1 MANSQPQIDAVSLG
15 IMWDRLVSLTD
26 EILASLVR
34 SSFSTIVR
42 ESHDLSVVVLD
53 PEGNVIAQGTYSL
66 PAFTGTAAPTLR
78 HMLKRFPPDTLRP
91 GDVIATN
98 DPWIGTGHLFDITVM
113 RPVFRSSRLIGYTMS
128 ITHLPDI
135 GGLGYSAAATDIF
148 VEGLRLPV
156 CRLVREGKVDDFI
169 LDLIRAN
176 SRVPDQTVGDI
187 TANITCNEV
196 GGRQLLEFMDVYGVD
211 DLMPLSRAIRNQ
223 AATAMREKIRGWRD
237 GTYSYEADVEGV
249 DEAIRLVCSVTVD
262 GDGVVIDFEG
272 TSGPVPRG
280 INVPFC
286 YTRAMANYA
295 VKCLTIPNIPNNE
308 GAISPITVTA
318 PEGCIVNAL
327 PPSPTGGRHL
337 VGHFVTPAVFNALAE
352 VVPSM
357 VQADC
362 GMISDLNCQGMH
374 RDGRRISTLYYAAGG
389 FGALQNRDGAA
400 TTPGPTNMSVVP
412 VEIWESLT
420 SMTIERK
427 RLLVDSGGAGAN
439 RGGLGQ
445 EIILRNDTGHPMT
458 VFTMSY
464 RTQFPSRGLLGG
476 KDGSLRQNMING
488 ETVHPKGQFTL
499 QPGDRISLVE
509 AGGGG
514 FGKPTARARDLV
526 LRDVRDGFVSLQ
538 SAKCD
543 YGVDI
548 DPGRLGGPSRSSA
561 T

>member
-1 MANSQPQIDAVSLG
+1 MGNSQPQIDAVSLG

-113 RPVFRSSRLIGYTMS
+113 RPVFRSNRLIGYTMS

-211 DLMPLSRAIRNQ
+211 DLMPLSRAIRSQ
-223 AATAMREKIRGWRD
+223 AVTAMREKIRGWRD

-308 GAISPITVTA
+308 GAISPITITA

-400 TTPGPTNMSVVP
+400 TTPGPTNMTVVP
-412 VEIWESLT
+412 VEIWENLT

-476 KDGSLRQNMING
+476 KDGSLRRNMING

-548 DPGRLGGPSRSSA
+548 DPGLLGGPSRSSA

>member
-1 MANSQPQIDAVSLG
+1 MGNSQPQIDAVSLG

-211 DLMPLSRAIRNQ
+211 DLMPLSRAIRSQ
-223 AATAMREKIRGWRD
+223 AVTAMREKIRGWRD

-308 GAISPITVTA
+308 GAISPITITA

-337 VGHFVTPAVFNALAE
+337 VGHFVTPAVFNTLAE

-374 RDGRRISTLYYAAGG
+374 RDGGG
-389 FGALQNRDGAA
+389 FRLCIMPRAA
-400 TTPGPTNMSVVP
+400 S
-412 VEIWESLT
+412 
-420 SMTIERK
+420 
-427 RLLVDSGGAGAN
+427 A
-439 RGGLGQ
+439 
-445 EIILRNDTGHPMT
+445 H
-458 VFTMSY
+458 Y
-464 RTQFPSRGLLGG
+464 RTG
-476 KDGSLRQNMING
+476 
-488 ETVHPKGQFTL
+488 TVP
-499 QPGDRISLVE
+499 PPPRVPPI
-509 AGGGG
+509 
-514 FGKPTARARDLV
+514 
-526 LRDVRDGFVSLQ
+526 
-538 SAKCD
+538 
-543 YGVDI
+543 
-548 DPGRLGGPSRSSA
+548 
-561 T
+561 

>member
-1 MANSQPQIDAVSLG
+1 MGNSQPQIDAVSLG

-169 LDLIRAN
+169 LDLFRAN

-223 AATAMREKIRGWRD
+223 AATAMREKIRVWRD
-237 GTYSYEADVEGV
+237 GTYSYESDVEGV

-400 TTPGPTNMSVVP
+400 TTPGPTNMTVVP

-476 KDGSLRQNMING
+476 KDGSLRKNMING
-488 ETVHPKGQFTL
+488 ETIHPKGQFTL

-526 LRDVRDGFVSLQ
+526 LRDVRYGFVSLQ

-548 DPGRLGGPSRSSA
+548 DPGLLGGPSRSSA

>member
-308 GAISPITVTA
+308 GAISPITITA

-412 VEIWESLT
+412 VEIWENLT
-420 SMTIERK
+420 SMTIEHK

-538 SAKCD
+538 SAKGD